1 MWRPFLR
8 LALVLSV
15 LLCAVGCA
23 RELPIEL
30 VKVVSVM
37 PRAVERGDRLEIE
50 GSGFPQGRTARVALR
65 GTLHR
70 PGVPPEST
78 AIVSEGLV
86 VAPER
91 IEVVV
96 DERFEALFCG
106 SGADADHTTFT
117 GELEVAF
124 APRSPTAPPIGA
136 VLFGVTLDMHP
147 AVMDER
153 RRSAEMESGK
163 RTLAFLGIDAVNAT
177 ASGLVVKGVH
187 EGSRGDSLGVS
198 EGDVI
203 TSFGGLRARDL
214 RDLSASSV
222 SPLLPMSFLRVSGRE
237 ETRELSVVG
246 LSSAAPPALS
256 LSLTLLFALVCVVAL
271 FFLPLRPT
279 LVAAEARVSR
289 EVIRALVP
297 RSTTLWVPLIVG
309 AMVLLFAGSRVALSE
324 ELDVPL
330 VVSAIFALAL
340 LDGVE
345 RGAAAG
351 SLLRVTGSALL
362 HALGPTL
369 ALVGLGFASSG
380 MGLLD
385 ASRAQGGLP
394 WHWVAMK
401 APFALLSV
409 ALIVVARLAHPV
421 RKVTAFGALSVSLS
435 AVVVV
440 FLALGGG
447 AISRI
452 EASGTLTTGLVA
464 ASKTWVLAT
473 SFLLLPRAGAVL
485 STRFHALFAWKAP
498 LCMAALLLG
507 CAAMSVRFGVAVGLR
522 ERTALGLLLGL
533 SALAARVCIRR
544 AWVWRA
550 PEPHADPFI

>member
-1 MWRPFLR
+1 MWRHFLR
-8 LALVLSV
+8 LLVLV
-15 LLCAVGCA
+15 CAVLGASGCA

-30 VKVVSVM
+30 VKVVSLM
-37 PRAVERGDRLEIE
+37 PRSVERGDRLEIA

-70 PGVPPEST
+70 PGTSPEST

-91 IEVVV
+91 IEILV

-124 APRSPTAPPIGA
+124 ASRSPTAPPIGA
-136 VLFGVTLDMHP
+136 MLHGVTLDMHP

-163 RTLAFLGIDAVNAT
+163 RTLAFLGIESATAT
-177 ASGLVVKGVH
+177 ASGLVVLGVH
-187 EGSRGDSLGVS
+187 EGSRADTLGVS

-203 TSFGGLRARDL
+203 TSFGGLRVRDL
-214 RDLSASSV
+214 RDLSASSS

-246 LSSAAPPALS
+246 LSSAAPSALS
-256 LSLTLLFALVCVVAL
+256 TSLTLLFALVVCLTL
-271 FFLPLRPT
+271 FLLPLRAPT
-279 LVAAEARVSR
+279 VAAEARVSR
-289 EVIRALVP
+289 EVIRSLLP
-297 RSTTLWVPLIVG
+297 RSTTLYVPLIVAG
-309 AMVLLFAGSRVALSE
+309 LVLVATASRAQLAE

-330 VVSAIFALAL
+330 VVSAIFGLAL
-340 LDGVE
+340 LDGIE
-345 RGAAAG
+345 RGASAG
-351 SLLRVTGSALL
+351 SLVRTTGSAFL
-362 HALGPTL
+362 HALGPAL
-369 ALVGLGFASSG
+369 ALATLGFASSG

-394 WHWVAMK
+394 WHWVMMK
-401 APFALLSV
+401 APLALV
-409 ALIVVARLAHPV
+409 ALGVVVASRLANPV
-421 RKVTAFGALSVSLS
+421 RRVTAFGALSVSLA
-435 AVVVV
+435 AVGIV
-440 FLALGGG
+440 FLAMGGG
-447 AISRI
+447 AVSRI
-452 EASGTLTTGLVA
+452 EASGSLVTGLVA
-464 ASKTWVLAT
+464 AVKTLALAMT
-473 SFLLLPRAGAVL
+473 LLVLPRAGAVF
-485 STRFHALFAWKAP
+485 SYRFHRWFAWKAP
-498 LCMAALLLG
+498 LLVAVLLLVL
-507 CAAMSVRFGVAVGLR
+507 SVLTVRFGVPVVLR

-533 SALAARVCIRR
+533 LALGARIVARR
-544 AWVWRA
+544 AWVWRS

>member
-1 MWRPFLR
+1 MWRKFLC
-8 LALVLSV
+8 LALLA
-15 LLCAVGCA
+15 LLVVMSFGCA

-30 VKVVSVM
+30 VKVISVM
-37 PRAVERGDRLEIE
+37 PRAVERGDRIEIA
-50 GSGFPQGRTARVALR
+50 GNGFPQGRTARVALR

-70 PGVPPEST
+70 PGVAPESA

-96 DERFEALFCG
+96 DEHFEALFCG
-106 SGADADHTTFT
+106 NGADSDHTTFS

-136 VLFGVTLDMHP
+136 VLYGVSLDMHP

-163 RTLAFLGIDAVNAT
+163 RTLAFLGIENVTAT

-187 EGSRGDSLGVS
+187 EGSRADALGVS

-203 TSFGGLRARDL
+203 TSFGGLRVRDL

-256 LSLTLLFALVCVVAL
+256 LSLTLLFVLMCAVSL
-271 FFLPLRPT
+271 FFLPLRPA

-289 EVIRALVP
+289 DVIRSLVP
-297 RSTTLWVPLIVG
+297 RGTTLWVPLVV
-309 AMVLLFAGSRVALSE
+309 AALVLVATGTRVAIAE

-330 VVSAIFALAL
+330 VVAAIFALAL

-345 RGAAAG
+345 RGAASG
-351 SLLRVTGSALL
+351 SLIRVTGSALL
-362 HALGPTL
+362 HALGPAL
-369 ALVGLGFASSG
+369 ALVCLGFASSG

-385 ASRAQGGLP
+385 ASRAQGALP
-394 WHWVAMK
+394 WHWVVSK
-401 APFALLSV
+401 TPLALLSV
-409 ALIVVARLAHPV
+409 ALIVLGRLASPV

-435 AVVVV
+435 AVLIS
-440 FLALGGG
+440 FLAFGGG
-447 AISRI
+447 AISRLD
-452 EASGTLTTGLVA
+452 ASGTLTTGLVA
-464 ASKTWVLAT
+464 AMKTWLVAT
-473 SFLLLPRAGAVL
+473 TLLMLPRAGAVF
-485 STRFHALFAWKAP
+485 SVRFHALFAWKVP
-498 LCMAALLLG
+498 LALAILLLTGAAL
-507 CAAMSVRFGVAVGLR
+507 SVRFGVPVTLR
-522 ERTALGLLLGL
+522 ERTALGLCLGL
-533 SALAARVCIRR
+533 FALLARASIRR
-544 AWVWRA
+544 AWVWKA

>member
-1 MWRPFLR
+1 MWRSFVR
-8 LALVLSV
+8 IALVLS
-15 LLCAVGCA
+15 LILAATGCA

-37 PRAVERGDRLEIE
+37 PRAVERGDRLEIA

-70 PGVPPEST
+70 PGVSPEST

-91 IEVVV
+91 IEVVL
-96 DERFEALFCG
+96 DERFESLFCG
-106 SGADADHTTFT
+106 SGADADHTTFV

-136 VLFGVTLDMHP
+136 VIYGVTLDMHP

-153 RRSAEMESGK
+153 RRSAEVESGK
-163 RTLAFLGIDAVNAT
+163 RTLAFLGIESVNAT

-187 EGSRGDSLGVS
+187 EGSRADSLGVS

-203 TSFGGLRARDL
+203 TSFGGLRTRDL

-222 SPLLPMSFLRVSGRE
+222 SPLVPMSFLRVSGRE

-256 LSLTLLFALVCVVAL
+256 MSLVALCALACVLIL
-271 FFLPLRPT
+271 FFLPLRPF

-289 EVIRALVP
+289 DVIRSLVP
-297 RSTTLWVPLIVG
+297 RSTTLWVPLIVAG
-309 AMVLLFAGSRVALSE
+309 LVLVATASRVALAE
-324 ELDVPL
+324 EVDVPL

-345 RGAAAG
+345 RGAASG
-351 SLLRVTGSALL
+351 SILRVTGSALL
-362 HALGPTL
+362 HALGPSL
-369 ALVGLGFASSG
+369 CIVGLGFASSG

-394 WHWVAMK
+394 WHWVALK
-401 APFALLSV
+401 APLALLSIAFIV
-409 ALIVVARLAHPV
+409 ASRLASPV
-421 RKVTAFGALSVSLS
+421 RTVTAFGALSVSLS
-435 AVVVV
+435 AAAVV

-447 AISRI
+447 AISRVD
-452 EASGTLTTGLVA
+452 ASGTLATGLVA
-464 ASKTWVLAT
+464 GAKTWILA
-473 SFLLLPRAGAVL
+473 SALLLLPRAGAVL
-485 STRFHALFAWKAP
+485 STRFHDVFAWKAP
-498 LCMAALLLG
+498 LAAAALLLL
-507 CAAMSVRFGVAVGLR
+507 AAALSVRFGVPIALR
-522 ERTALGLLLGL
+522 ERTALLLLLGL
-533 SALAARVCIRR
+533 TALAARVVIRR

>member
-1 MWRPFLR
+1 MWRPFFR
-8 LALVLSV
+8 LALLLSV

-37 PRAVERGDRLEIE
+37 PRAVERGDRLEIA

-65 GTLHR
+65 GALHR
-70 PGVPPEST
+70 PGLSPEST

-117 GELEVAF
+117 GEMEVAF

-136 VLFGVTLDMHP
+136 VLYGVTLDMHP

-163 RTLAFLGIDAVNAT
+163 RTLAFLGIDAVSAT
-177 ASGLVVKGVH
+177 ASGLVVRGVR

-203 TSFGGLRARDL
+203 ISFGGLRARDL

-237 ETRELSVVG
+237 ETREVSVVG

-256 LSLTLLFALVCVVAL
+256 LSLSLLFSLGCVLAL

-289 EVIRALVP
+289 EVLRSLVP
-297 RSTTLWVPLIVG
+297 RSITLWVPLIV
-309 AMVLLFAGSRVALSE
+309 AALVLGIAGSRVALSE

-330 VVSAIFALAL
+330 LVSAIFALSL

-345 RGAAAG
+345 RGAALG
-351 SLLRVTGSALL
+351 SLVRVTGSALL
-362 HALGPTL
+362 HALGPAL

-380 MGLLD
+380 LGLLD
-385 ASRAQGGLP
+385 ASRGQGGLP
-394 WHWVAMK
+394 WHWIAMK
-401 APFALLSV
+401 APLALLSV
-409 ALIVVARLAHPV
+409 AVIVTSRLAHPV

-435 AVVVV
+435 AVVIV

-464 ASKTWVLAT
+464 ALKTWVLAT
-473 SFLLLPRAGAVL
+473 SLLLLPRAGAAF
-485 STRFHALFAWKAP
+485 SSRFQSLFAWKVP
-498 LCMAALLLG
+498 LCAAALLLL
-507 CAAMSVRFGVAVGLR
+507 AAALSVRFGVPAMLR
-522 ERTALGLLLGL
+522 ERTALGLLLCL
-533 SALAARVCIRR
+533 SALLARVAVRR
-544 AWVWRA
+544 VWVWRA